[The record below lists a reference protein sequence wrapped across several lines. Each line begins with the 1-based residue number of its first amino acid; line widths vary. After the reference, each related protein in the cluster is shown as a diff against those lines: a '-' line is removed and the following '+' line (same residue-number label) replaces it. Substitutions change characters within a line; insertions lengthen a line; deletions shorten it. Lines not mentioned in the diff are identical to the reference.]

1 MILIDKILISC
12 RQATYLHE
20 KKKEGKL
27 DAAERF
33 GLWVHLL
40 YCKFCR
46 LFIKQ
51 VEQLETSARRL
62 NSNGPAFHLSSD
74 RKAELK
80 KAFDE
85 KLRKQ

>member
-12 RQATYLHE
+12 KQATYLHE

-27 DAAERF
+27 DAPEKF

-40 YCKFCR
+40 CCKFCR

-51 VEQLETSARRL
+51 VEQLEASTRRFYQ
-62 NSNGPAFHLSSD
+62 NDQAFHLSPS

-85 KLRKQ
+85 QLKK

>member
-1 MILIDKILISC
+1 MILIDKILINC
-12 RQATYLHE
+12 KQATYLHE

-27 DAAERF
+27 DAMERF

-51 VEQLETSARRL
+51 VEQLESATRKFYQNTERFNL
-62 NSNGPAFHLSSD
+62 TPE
-74 RKAELK
+74 RKAEIQ
-80 KAFDE
+80 KAFDD
-85 KLRKQ
+85 KLNG